1 MFAALA
7 LAVLTAACSD
17 SSEEKTE
24 IILSAAAS
32 LGQPLGQIRADFE
45 REHPKLRLTINLG
58 ASGALQKQIEQGA
71 PADLFWSAG
80 VAQMDALDKQ
90 GLLLD
95 GTRQDAAGNELVLI
109 APKDGGGG
117 VTLFESLGDAALQ
130 KIALGAP
137 ETVPAGQ
144 YALQTLETLNVW
156 DSVKARAVWAK
167 DVTQVLT
174 YVERGDVEAGI
185 VYRSDAQGSDKVRVV
200 AEAPAGSHKP
210 IVYPLAGI
218 KATRH
223 PDAVRETIR
232 YLTGPHAQEILHQ
245 HGFTKA
251 EDR

>member
-45 REHPKLRLTINLG
+45 REYPKLRLTINLG
-58 ASGALQKQIEQGA
+58 SSGALQKQIEQGA

-80 VAQMDALDKQ
+80 VAQMDALEKK

-95 GTRQDAAGNELVLI
+95 GTRRDAAGNELVLVL
-109 APKDGGGG
+109 PKAEESD
-117 VTLFESLGDAALQ
+117 VITFTSLGEAKVQ
-130 KIALGAP
+130 KIAVGTP

-144 YALQTLETLNVW
+144 YAQQTLETLNVW
-156 DSVKARAVWAK
+156 DSVKSRAVWAK

-174 YVERGDVEAGI
+174 YVERGDVQAGI

-200 AEAPAGSHKP
+200 ATAPEGSHQP
-210 IVYPLAGI
+210 IIYPLAGI

-232 YLTGPHAQEILHQ
+232 YLTGPHAQEILQ
-245 HGFTKA
+245 KHGFKKA